1 MALRYNWG
9 MDSRL
14 TDEQLML
21 NYAAQD
27 DRAFTVLYE
36 RHKGPVYRYILKSCT
51 QPAIAQELFQE
62 LWLKI
67 VHNKQRYDQQY
78 AFTTWA
84 YTMARNLIID
94 WLRKNGQEP
103 QYSDVVDSHEV
114 ADIQLQEPDNVFEK
128 KAMMETLQ
136 KTVSELPYPQREVF
150 LLRQEADMSFQA
162 AAEVAGCSLEAA
174 KSRYRYAMNKIKTA
188 LERHHD

>member
-27 DRAFTVLYE
+27 DRAFAVLYE

-67 VHNKQRYDQQY
+67 IRNKQRYDQQY

-103 QYSDVVDSHEV
+103 HNSEVVDSHEV

-128 KAMMETLQ
+128 KAMMESVQ
-136 KTVSELPYPQREVF
+136 KAVAQLPYPQREVF
-150 LLRQEADMSFQA
+150 LLRHEADMSFQELA
-162 AAEVAGCSLEAA
+162 AVAECSLEAA
-174 KSRYRYAMNKIKTA
+174 KSRYRYAMDKIKTA
-188 LERHHD
+188 LERQHA

>member
-21 NYAAQD
+21 KYAAQD
-27 DRAFTVLYE
+27 DRAFAVLYE

-67 VHNKQRYDQQY
+67 IRNKLRYDKQY

-94 WLRKNGQEP
+94 WLRKSGQEP
-103 QYSDVVDSHEV
+103 HNNDVVDSHEV
-114 ADIQLQEPDNVFEK
+114 AGMQLQEPDNVFEK
-128 KAMMETLQ
+128 KVMMETVQ
-136 KTVSELPYPQREVF
+136 KAVSQLPYAQREVF
-150 LLRQEADMSFQA
+150 LLRHEADMSFQA
-162 AAEVAGCSLEAA
+162 IAAVSGCSLEAA
-174 KSRYRYAMNKIKTA
+174 KSRYRYAMEKIKTA
-188 LERHHD
+188 LERHHE